1 VQALTYRGDE
11 GEATGSH
18 PIMHPDGYR
27 LSEGLLRRLRTKTRS
42 CYCEQEAYQD
52 EAVAEGTNELHA

>member
-1 VQALTYRGDE
+1 MQAHG
-11 GEATGSH
+11 H
-18 PIMHPDGYR
+18 R

-42 CYCEQEAYQD
+42 WYCEQEAYQD